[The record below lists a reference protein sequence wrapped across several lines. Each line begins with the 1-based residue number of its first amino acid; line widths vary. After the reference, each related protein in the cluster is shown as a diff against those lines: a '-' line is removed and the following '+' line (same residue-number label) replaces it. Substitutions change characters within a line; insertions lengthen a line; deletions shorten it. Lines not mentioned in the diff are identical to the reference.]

1 MTGLRRSGC
10 GSWLACDGIDRVF
23 LMHRGVCI
31 AGKPAPTEKQVQ
43 VEETAFDLL
52 GFGFGFGFGL

>member
-1 MTGLRRSGC
+1 
-10 GSWLACDGIDRVF
+10 
-23 LMHRGVCI
+23 MHRGVCI